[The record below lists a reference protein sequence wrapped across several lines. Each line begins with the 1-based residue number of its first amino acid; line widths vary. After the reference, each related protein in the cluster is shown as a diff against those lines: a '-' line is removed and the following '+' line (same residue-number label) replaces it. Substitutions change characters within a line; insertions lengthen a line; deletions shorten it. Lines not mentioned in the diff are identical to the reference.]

1 MHEIAMIRISPTEMN
16 VTSWLLATLIF
27 DSVWP
32 LKDKLYTIEIT
43 MFRNLRRKFIPVSY
57 SLYNLFLLFIFSGTL
72 LFFHEIVHASN
83 PRNSLPQTSNAEIV
97 RDGKLLRS
105 ELWQPF
111 NASKAKGDF
120 FVSPSGDDH
129 WSGTLAE
136 PDARHADG
144 PFATI
149 ARAKLAVRDLKA
161 KVYQP
166 KGKAID
172 ARYSGS
178 SHPYGKG
185 KDIVVF
191 IRSGFYPLSE
201 SLVFTPEDGGERVE
215 TNLPSGAFEWHHLR
229 DNYVTYAAYP
239 GEKPVISGAVP
250 VKNWEKRGNVWV
262 APFNMNEVSSINANG
277 KKQTL
282 ARFPNEGYLT
292 LRKTPASTS
301 EIPFKAGDLKSWKEM
316 EGNRIVIL
324 LRWRSAYNS
333 IEKVDENNQ
342 IAYLREPED
351 GPGKNNGLLV
361 VPPRY
366 YVENIKELLDAPG
379 EWFFDKMN
387 HEISYIPENGI
398 ADPNLANLSVPQIN
412 HLVQVTGSEEKPVRN
427 LRFYGLAFEGAKEN
441 FRNFPHHYDPT
452 PGCTAITY
460 DYATDCEFANS
471 ELRACGGVG
480 MAIGSGCCG
489 MRVFNNTFDG
499 LEQGA
504 LSISGTG
511 DLKNGKLIQIT
522 RETLV
527 DHNIFSSCGLSGG
540 ITLGIGGTIHTTI
553 SHNYF
558 TKSGRP
564 YTMDIGAGGL
574 EGTVTGDI
582 VVEYNHF
589 EDVQQDADDAGVIV
603 VTGMTTNSSVR
614 NNIIHRVHRGFFSD
628 NVAFWFD
635 NMSSNWTVKNN
646 IYFDLEQGDMKTCG
660 TYLINND
667 YSDNF
672 LIETPQSAPEQ
683 FIEGNPKFNCSN
695 LLITLNGKPVEGPI
709 PAGTLVK
716 VRADITN
723 SGSSGVAQVAML
735 SDRKVIEEKPFPVIR
750 NNTRTIEFELRP
762 NDPGS
767 QEISIGET
775 RPQTIVIQGEKPKI
789 AFDKIHLSEERVLAG
804 ESIRI
809 TTIVTNLLSTNIRSS
824 IPLSANGKEMKS
836 QDLSLKGEESKE
848 ISFDITPEVGNYQ
861 IRIGNCDVGTLK
873 VLKCKELDV
882 VRHKLYTYISPKSKP
897 SNVEVIQREN
907 RYILKASGWD
917 FYHAEDAYATVYL
930 KNLKGDFVSTAKIA
944 AFGDRTSE
952 WYRTGLFVRND
963 ISKSFD
969 VDRGSLGSVL
979 MFCTPGRA
987 GIEYDEFGNGCM
999 HKAASENLP
1008 ENSPTPIWVRLERHG
1023 DRFTGYVSLD
1033 GKNWIIK
1040 RQTNQIPGIENAI
1053 DLGLAAGS
1061 PDQKQ
1066 YTVEFADWKIKVE
1079 DQ

>member
-1 MHEIAMIRISPTEMN
+1 MKFKIFKITLNRLVLIFLYGGLLLLSPG
-16 VTSWLLATLIF
+16 LILATGSF
-27 DSVWP
+27 
-32 LKDKLYTIEIT
+32 K
-43 MFRNLRRKFIPVSY
+43 
-57 SLYNLFLLFIFSGTL
+57 SLSTGD
-72 LFFHEIVHASN
+72 N
-83 PRNSLPQTSNAEIV
+83 PPTD

-105 ELWQPF
+105 ELWKPF
-111 NASKAKGDF
+111 DASVVKGDF
-120 FVSPSGDDH
+120 FVSPQGNDN
-129 WSGTLAE
+129 WSGTL
-136 PDARHADG
+136 DAPNSSNTDG

-149 ARAKLAVRDLKA
+149 ARAKLAVKALKS
-161 KVYQP
+161 KVYLP

-178 SHPYGKG
+178 THPYGKG

-191 IRSGFYPLSE
+191 IRNGFYPLSE

-229 DNYVTYAAYP
+229 DNYVTYSAYP

-250 VKNWEKRGNVWV
+250 VTNWTKKGNVWV
-262 APFNMNEVSSINANG
+262 APFSLEEVPALIANG

-292 LRKTPASTS
+292 LRKTPGSTS
-301 EIPFKAGDLKSWKEM
+301 EIPFKAGDLKNWKEM
-316 EGNRIVIL
+316 QDNRIVIL

-333 IEKVDENNQ
+333 IERIDEKNQ
-342 IAYLREPED
+342 IAWLKEPED

-366 YVENIKELLDAPG
+366 YVENVKELLDAPG
-379 EWFFDKMN
+379 EWFFDKKN

-398 ADPNLANLSVPQIN
+398 SDPNQANISVPQIN
-412 HLVQVTGSEEKPVRN
+412 RMVQVAGNEETPVRN
-427 LRFYGLAFEGAKEN
+427 LRFYGLDFEGTKEN

-452 PGCTAITY
+452 PGCIAITY
-460 DYATDCEFANS
+460 DFATDCEFAYS
-471 ELRACGGVG
+471 GLRACGGVG
-480 MAIGSGCCG
+480 MSVGSGCYG
-489 MRVFNNTFDG
+489 MRIFNNTFDG

-504 LSISGTG
+504 LSVSGTG
-511 DLKNGKLIQIT
+511 DLKNGKLSQIT

-527 DHNIFSSCGLSGG
+527 DHNVFSSCGLGGG
-540 ITLGIGGTIHTTI
+540 ITLGVGGTIHTTI

-564 YTMDIGAGGL
+564 YTMDIGSGGL
-574 EGTVTGDI
+574 EGTVTGDV

-672 LIETPQSAPEQ
+672 LIESPKSLPEQ
-683 FIEGNPKFNCSN
+683 FIEGKPLFSCSD
-695 LLITLNGKPVEGPI
+695 LKITFNGKPIDTPI
-709 PAGTLVK
+709 PVGSLVK
-716 VRADITN
+716 VRADVLNT
-723 SGSSGVAQVAML
+723 GSSGVAQVTLL
-735 SDRKVIEEKPFPVIR
+735 SDRKAIDEKPFPVIR
-750 NNTRTIEFELRP
+750 NNTRTIEFDIRLNE
-762 NDPGS
+762 PGS
-767 QEISIGET
+767 KEISVGDT
-775 RPQTIVIQGEKPKI
+775 KSQTVVLQGEKPKI
-789 AFDKIHLSEERVLAG
+789 TFDKIRLSEERVLAG
-804 ESIRI
+804 ESVHISAI
-809 TTIVTNLLSTNIRSS
+809 ATNLLTTDSQFTIS
-824 IPLSANGKEMKS
+824 LFANGKESKR
-836 QDLSLKGEESKE
+836 QEQTLKGNETKE
-848 ISFDITPEVGNYQ
+848 VSFDLTPDAGLYA
-861 IRIGNCDVGTLK
+861 IRIGNSDEVTLT
-873 VLKCKELDV
+873 VLKCKELDLAKQ
-882 VRHKLYTYISPKSKP
+882 KLHTYISPKSRP
-897 SNVEVIQREN
+897 STVEVIQKEN

-930 KNLKGDFVSTAKIA
+930 KKLLGDFVATAKIS
-944 AFGDRTSE
+944 AFGNRTSE

-979 MFCTPGRA
+979 MFSTPGRA

-1040 RQTNQIPGIENAI
+1040 RQTNLIPGIEKAI

-1066 YTVEFADWKIKVE
+1066 YTVEFVDWKIKVE
-1079 DQ
+1079 EH

>member
-1 MHEIAMIRISPTEMN
+1 MLYCITFSRFADQMQKSLPNLYFALQENYFSLSTIRFMRFKTHDFSP
-16 VTSWLLATLIF
+16 SDF
-27 DSVWP
+27 F
-32 LKDKLYTIEIT
+32 K
-43 MFRNLRRKFIPVSY
+43 
-57 SLYNLFLLFIFSGTL
+57 LFLFCCL
-72 LFFHEIVHASN
+72 LFFLRSQSAAAGVF
-83 PRNSLPQTSNAEIV
+83 NSQDDKSKINVPK
-97 RDGKLLRS
+97 DGKLLRS

-111 NASKAKGDF
+111 DGSAAKGDF
-120 FVSPSGDDH
+120 FVSPQGSDS
-129 WSGTLAE
+129 WSGTLDTPNAT
-136 PDARHADG
+136 HTDG

-149 ARAKLAVRDLKA
+149 SRAKLAVRELKSR
-161 KVYQP
+161 VYLP

-178 SHPYGKG
+178 SHPYGRG

-191 IRSGFYPLSE
+191 IRNGFYPLKE
-201 SLVFTPEDGGERVE
+201 PLVFTPEDGGERVE

-250 VKNWEKRGNVWV
+250 VNKWEMKGNVWV
-262 APFNMNEVSSINANG
+262 APFNRDEVSALIANG

-282 ARFPNEGYLT
+282 ARYPNEGYLT

-301 EIPFKAGDLKSWKEM
+301 EIPFKTGDLKNWKDM
-316 EGNRIVIL
+316 QDNRIVIL

-333 IEKVDENNQ
+333 IERIDEKNQ

-366 YVENIKELLDAPG
+366 YVENIKGLLDVPG
-379 EWFFDKMN
+379 EWFFDKKN

-398 ADPNLANLSVPQIN
+398 ENPNLANISVPQIN
-412 HLVQVTGSEEKPVRN
+412 HLVQVTGNEETPVRN

-452 PGCTAITY
+452 PGCIAITY
-460 DYATDCEFANS
+460 DFATDCEFANS

-480 MAIGSGCCG
+480 MAVGAGCYG
-489 MRVFNNTFDG
+489 MRIFNSTFDG

-504 LSISGTG
+504 LSVSSTG
-511 DLKNGKLIQIT
+511 DLQNGKLIQIT

-527 DHNIFSSCGLSGG
+527 DHNIFSSCGLGGG
-540 ITLGIGGTIHTTI
+540 ITLGVGGTLHSTI

-564 YTMDIGAGGL
+564 YTMDIGSGGL
-574 EGTVTGDI
+574 EGTVTGDV

-646 IYFDLEQGDMKTCG
+646 VYFDVEQGDMKTCG

-672 LIETPQSAPEQ
+672 LIEPPLKLPEQ
-683 FIEGNPKFNCSN
+683 FIDGNPEYACSN
-695 LLITLNGKPVEGPI
+695 LHITLNGKPIDKPV
-709 PAGTLVK
+709 PAGSLIKVK
-716 VRADITN
+716 ADVLNT
-723 SGSSGVAQVAML
+723 GSSGVSRVAL
-735 SDRKVIEEKPFPVIR
+735 FTNRKPIDDKPFPVIR
-750 NNTRTIEFELRP
+750 DNTRTIEFELRL
-762 NDPGS
+762 NEPGA
-767 QEISIGET
+767 QEISIAET
-775 RPQTIVIQGEKPKI
+775 MPQTIVVQGEKPRI
-789 AFDKIHLSEERVLAG
+789 SFDRIHLSEDRLLAG
-804 ESIRI
+804 ESVRI
-809 TTIVTNLLSTNIRSS
+809 TAVATNLLATGIESS
-824 IPLSANGKEMKS
+824 LPLIVNDKEVKS
-836 QDLSLKGEESKE
+836 QTVSLKDKESRE
-848 ISFDITPEVGNYQ
+848 VYFDLTPEAGNYR
-861 IRIGNCDVGTLK
+861 IRIGNSDELSLK
-873 VLKCKELDV
+873 VSGCKELDMLKQ
-882 VRHKLYTYISPKSKP
+882 KLATYISPKSRP
-897 SNVEVIQREN
+897 SDVEVIQKEN
-907 RYILKASGWD
+907 KYIIKASGWD

-930 KNLKGDFVSTAKIA
+930 KGLKGDFVSTAKIA
-944 AFGDRTSE
+944 TFGTRTSE

-979 MFCTPGRA
+979 MFSTPGRA

-1040 RQTNQIPGIENAI
+1040 RQTNLIPGIQKAV

-1066 YTVEFADWKIKVE
+1066 YTVEFVDWKIKVE
-1079 DQ
+1079 D